1 MNAEGSGFGPRQRGT
16 RGSASF
22 LSAGIN
28 LTLVLLDASSVA
40 AKQLVFKMKFIGM
53 IAFLVFGSL
62 LSSTNG
68 VPVFR
73 LEVSGSVNPL
83 ASLIL
88 AKGLAAKFSGL
99 GLGAGDQCNCITAI

>member
-1 MNAEGSGFGPRQRGT
+1 
-16 RGSASF
+16 
-22 LSAGIN
+22 
-28 LTLVLLDASSVA
+28 
-40 AKQLVFKMKFIGM
+40 MKFIGM
-53 IAFLVFGSL
+53 IAFLVIGSL
-62 LSSTNG
+62 LCSTNG

-99 GLGAGDQCNCITAI
+99 GLGAADQCNCIIAIYIAYSEIRGLINIIYIN

>member
-99 GLGAGDQCNCITAI
+99 GLGAGDQCNCI

>member
-1 MNAEGSGFGPRQRGT
+1 M
-16 RGSASF
+16 
-22 LSAGIN
+22 
-28 LTLVLLDASSVA
+28 TLVLLDASSAA

-62 LSSTNG
+62 LCSTNG

-99 GLGAGDQCNCITAI
+99 GLGAVFFLLGLGLRTRCC